1 MAKPAVEAAEDLK
14 SLHWDLRSK
23 VGDWD
28 PKCKNA
34 GPCRVAGCGARP
46 MQSPLTSDLSLRLS
60 TWDSELTEACPQLA
74 GECGGTWIASGAT
87 GGPVGRGP
95 IFALDLA
102 PCDDVGSPPSPTSP
116 KVRIVPSVSKKLVL
130 AYRNKESLV
139 EEIIDLKR
147 AVQDQQMHIQHHKI
161 QASIIEM
168 ENRKMIRDIEDME
181 KPNCHS
187 KATKPQGTVKLRA
200 RIQVSTFNCT
210 MRMNPQEIEFERDVF
225 AGEITRLTSLVKRLK
240 QLVNYAATLEDRD
253 QIGPMTFRVK
263 ELEDESIK
271 LEEDNAKLEKEM
283 AKTAHTLKW
292 ARIKAN
298 DDTMEARSAEKK
310 CRDLEHAN
318 VRMAAAIEKTK
329 KSNNQL
335 SSHLKTTQKTLKK
348 LKGSFF

>member
-1 MAKPAVEAAEDLK
+1 MSVRLQGAEANPAMAKPAVEAAEDLK

-168 ENRKMIRDIEDME
+168 ENRCVASYLFLQLFRSILGFLTGSLQRFFYM
-181 KPNCHS
+181 
-187 KATKPQGTVKLRA
+187 GFRA
-200 RIQVSTFNCT
+200 
-210 MRMNPQEIEFERDVF
+210 E
-225 AGEITRLTSLVKRLK
+225 
-240 QLVNYAATLEDRD
+240 
-253 QIGPMTFRVK
+253 
-263 ELEDESIK
+263 
-271 LEEDNAKLEKEM
+271 
-283 AKTAHTLKW
+283 
-292 ARIKAN
+292 
-298 DDTMEARSAEKK
+298 
-310 CRDLEHAN
+310 
-318 VRMAAAIEKTK
+318 
-329 KSNNQL
+329 
-335 SSHLKTTQKTLKK
+335 
-348 LKGSFF
+348 

>member
-1 MAKPAVEAAEDLK
+1 MSVRLQGAEANPAMAKPAVEAAEDLK

-168 ENRKMIRDIEDME
+168 EN
-181 KPNCHS
+181 S
-187 KATKPQGTVKLRA
+187 
-200 RIQVSTFNCT
+200 
-210 MRMNPQEIEFERDVF
+210 
-225 AGEITRLTSLVKRLK
+225 
-240 QLVNYAATLEDRD
+240 
-253 QIGPMTFRVK
+253 
-263 ELEDESIK
+263 
-271 LEEDNAKLEKEM
+271 
-283 AKTAHTLKW
+283 
-292 ARIKAN
+292 
-298 DDTMEARSAEKK
+298 
-310 CRDLEHAN
+310 
-318 VRMAAAIEKTK
+318 
-329 KSNNQL
+329 
-335 SSHLKTTQKTLKK
+335 
-348 LKGSFF
+348 